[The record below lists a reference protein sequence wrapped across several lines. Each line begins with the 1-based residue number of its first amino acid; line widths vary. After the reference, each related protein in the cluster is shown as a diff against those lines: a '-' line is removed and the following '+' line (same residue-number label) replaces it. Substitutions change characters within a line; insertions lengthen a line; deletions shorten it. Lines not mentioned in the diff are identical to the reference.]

1 MMSNPPQTLDDRRL
15 RELVKLVG
23 SLIGEVVA
31 GQEGPEAYAA
41 IETLRKGFITLRETA
56 DARLEPRLDAVIDG
70 LDPTRASVVIR
81 GFSSYF
87 ALVNI
92 VEEAVRGIE
101 RRAAPGGAYPR
112 SFAETIAAL
121 KAAGTS
127 FDALVAALS
136 RIEFLPVFTAHPT
149 EARRRSLQRCHKRLF
164 ALVERLAQSR
174 DDAPDRP
181 ALIDALRA
189 EILILWKT
197 NAVREH
203 KPTVSDEIANGL
215 HFYRDALF
223 EAVPEVHRSLTRAV
237 RQAYG
242 DEAAGFV
249 CPPLVAFGSWI
260 GGDRDGN
267 PNVDHAATLQA
278 ARLAS
283 AEVLADYLRRLDQLR
298 DILTQAAPFL
308 RLTPAFADSLA
319 RDEAE
324 AGRLFGTRPELFA
337 GEPYRRKLHL
347 MHGRLA
353 ARAEA
358 LARRI
363 EGASSAA
370 APPEAYGSAAAFL
383 ADLEL
388 LRDDLVANG
397 DGLVAAG
404 GLADL
409 ILLVRCFGFHLARL
423 DLRQEAGRHR
433 AVVAELLAGQPGL
446 PDYAAL
452 DEEAR
457 VAVLE
462 SLLDRP
468 GLMLMLG
475 DAPSAAAA
483 ETLATLRT
491 AAAIHGEIGPEA
503 VETYV
508 ISMADRPSAV
518 YEVLFLARLT
528 GLVQRHA
535 DGGFAAGLRIAPLF
549 ETIADLEGAPDIM
562 RTLLARPVYRRLL
575 AAAGGVQ
582 EVMLGYSDSCKDG
595 GILASSWKLQQA
607 QALLARGFA
616 EAGTGFLLF
625 HGRGGSLARGGGP
638 THDAVLA
645 QPIEAVNGRLKFT
658 EQGEVLSFKYGTR
671 PTAAYELTV
680 GLSGLIRATLGQ
692 ASDAADPAWREA
704 MTEIARAGE
713 AAYRGL
719 TEGEAGFLDYFYET
733 TPVVELGDLNIGS
746 RPSHRARGERSLRSI
761 RAIPWVFGWSQARLA
776 TPAWYGIGAAIA
788 GYVGDDA
795 ARLDLVRRMYA
806 EWPFFRNL
814 IDNAQMAA
822 AKLWLPAARRYVR
835 LAQDQA
841 RAAQLWRLIEQEAQR
856 TVAVLKKV
864 ARAPTLLAA
873 APGLAVSLERRAP
886 YIDAVNAVQVRLLKE
901 SRAAAD
907 AAWRQPLLLSINAIA
922 AGMRNTG

>member
-1 MMSNPPQTLDDRRL
+1 MMTSPPPTLDDRRL

-31 GQEGPEAYAA
+31 AQEGPEAYEA
-41 IETLRKGFITLRETA
+41 IETLRKGFIAFRETT

-70 LDPTRASVVIR
+70 LDPARASVVIR

-92 VEEAVRGIE
+92 VEEAVRGLE

-112 SFAETIAAL
+112 SFAETIAGL
-121 KAAGTS
+121 KAGGTS
-127 FDALVAALS
+127 YDALAAALA
-136 RIEFLPVFTAHPT
+136 RVAFLPVFTAHPT
-149 EARRRSLQRCHKRLF
+149 EARRRSLQRSHKRLF
-164 ALVERLAQSR
+164 ALVERLVQSP
-174 DDAPDRP
+174 DDAADRP

-189 EILILWKT
+189 EVHILWKT
-197 NAVREH
+197 DAVRGH
-203 KPTVSDEIANGL
+203 KPTVADEIANGL
-215 HFYRDALF
+215 HFFRDALF
-223 EAVPEVHRSLTRAV
+223 EAVPEVHRSLTQAV

-242 DEAAGFV
+242 DEARGFV

-267 PNVDHAATLQA
+267 PNVTHTTSLMA

-283 AEVLADYLRRLDQLR
+283 AEVLAEYLRRVDQLR
-298 DILTQAAPFL
+298 DILTQGASFL
-308 RLTPAFADSLA
+308 TLTPALAASLA

-324 AGRLFGTRPELFA
+324 VAPHLDTPPALFA
-337 GEPYRRKLHL
+337 AEPYRRKLHL

-353 ARAEA
+353 ARTAA
-358 LARRI
+358 LARRLD
-363 EGASSAA
+363 GGVAA
-370 APPEAYGSAAAFL
+370 TPVQAYGEAGEFL
-383 ADLEL
+383 ADLVV

-404 GLADL
+404 ALADL
-409 ILLVRCFGFHLARL
+409 ILLVRCFGFHLSRL
-423 DLRQEAGRHR
+423 DLRQEAGRHCE
-433 AVVAELLAGQPGL
+433 VVAELLAGQPGV

-452 DEEAR
+452 DEDGR
-457 VAVLE
+457 IDLLE

-475 DAPSAAAA
+475 DEPSPAAA

-491 AAAIHGEIGPEA
+491 AAAIQAEIGRDA

-518 YEVLFLARLT
+518 YEVLFLARLA
-528 GLVQRHA
+528 GLVQRRP
-535 DGGFAAGLRIAPLF
+535 DGSFAATLRVAPLF
-549 ETIADLEGAPDIM
+549 ETIADLDGAPGIM
-562 RTLLARPVYRRLL
+562 TALLARPVYRRLL

-607 QALLARGFA
+607 QALLARVFA
-616 EAGTGFLLF
+616 DAGAEFLLF

-692 ASDAADPAWREA
+692 ASDAADPAWRTA
-704 MTEIARAGE
+704 MAEIAATGEGTYRA
-713 AAYRGL
+713 L
-719 TEGEAGFLDYFYET
+719 IQQDGFLDYFYET
-733 TPVVELGDLNIGS
+733 TPVTELGDLNIGS
-746 RPSHRARGERSLRSI
+746 RPSHRAKGERSLRSI

-788 GYVGDDA
+788 AYVGDDA
-795 ARLDLVRRMYA
+795 GRLAMLRRMYA
-806 EWPFFRNL
+806 EWPFFHNL
-814 IDNAQMAA
+814 VDNAQMAT

-841 RAAQLWRLIEQEAQR
+841 RAAVLWQMIDGEAQR
-856 TVAVLKKV
+856 TVAALKKV
-864 ARAPTLLAA
+864 ARTPTLLAQ
-873 APGLAVSLERRAP
+873 APALAVSLERRAP
-886 YIDAVNAVQVRLLKE
+886 YIDATNALQVRLLQE
-901 SRAAAD
+901 SRKSDD

>member
-1 MMSNPPQTLDDRRL
+1 MPQTLDDRRL

-31 GQEGPEAYAA
+31 DQEGPDAYAA
-41 IETLRKGFITLRETA
+41 IETLRKGFITLRETG

-70 LDPTRASVVIR
+70 LDPVGASIVIR

-112 SFAETIAAL
+112 SFAETIGAL
-121 KAAGTS
+121 RAGGVS
-127 FDALVAALS
+127 YPALVAALA

-164 ALVERLAQSR
+164 ALVERLAQS
-174 DDAPDRP
+174 DGDAPE
-181 ALIDALRA
+181 LIDALRA
-189 EILILWKT
+189 EVRILWKT

-203 KPTVSDEIANGL
+203 KPTVADEIANGL

-223 EAVPEVHRSLTRAV
+223 EAVPEVHRALARAV
-237 RQAYG
+237 REAYG
-242 DEAAGFV
+242 EEAADFA

-267 PNVDHAATLQA
+267 PNVDHRTTLAA

-283 AEVLADYLRRLDQLR
+283 AEVLAEYLRRLDHLR
-298 DILTQAAPFL
+298 DVLTQAAPFL
-308 RLTPAFADSLA
+308 TLTPAFSDSLA

-324 AGRLFGTRPELFA
+324 LGARFGTRPDLFA
-337 GEPYRRKLHL
+337 AEPYRRKLHL
-347 MHGRLA
+347 MHGRLS

-363 EGASSAA
+363 EGATEAV
-370 APPEAYGSAAAFL
+370 APPGAYRSAVDFL

-388 LRDDLVANG
+388 LRDDLIANG
-397 DGLVAAG
+397 DRLVAAG

-409 ILLVRCFGFHLARL
+409 ILLVRSFGFHLSRL

-452 DEEAR
+452 DEDDR
-457 VAVLE
+457 VTLLE
-462 SLLDRP
+462 SLIDRP
-468 GLMLMLG
+468 GLLLLLG
-475 DAPSAAAA
+475 EAPSAMAA
-483 ETLATLRT
+483 ETLATMRS
-491 AAAIHGEIGPEA
+491 AAAIHAEIGPEA
-503 VETYV
+503 IETYV

-518 YEVLFLARLT
+518 YEVLLLARLA
-528 GLVQRHA
+528 GLVQRHP
-535 DGGFAAGLRIAPLF
+535 DGSFGASLRVAPLF
-549 ETIADLEGAPDIM
+549 ETIADLDHAPGIM
-562 RTLLARPVYRRLL
+562 KALLARPVYRRLL

-607 QALLARGFA
+607 QALLARVFA
-616 EAGTGFLLF
+616 EAGTDFLLF

-658 EQGEVLSFKYGTR
+658 EQGEVLSFKYATR

-680 GLSGLIRATLGQ
+680 GLTGLIRATLGQ
-692 ASDAADPAWREA
+692 ASDAAEPAWRAA
-704 MTEIARAGE
+704 MTEIARLGE
-713 AAYRGL
+713 QAYRGL
-719 TEGEAGFLDYFYET
+719 TEGEPGFLDYFYET

-746 RPSHRARGERSLRSI
+746 RPSHRAKGERSLRSI

-776 TPAWYGIGAAIA
+776 TPAWYGIGTAIA

-795 ARLDLVRRMYA
+795 GRLDQVRRMYG

-814 IDNAQMAA
+814 VDNAQMAT

-835 LAQDQA
+835 LAQDQD
-841 RAAQLWRLIEQEAQR
+841 RAGQLWRLIDQEAQR
-856 TVAVLKKV
+856 TVAALKKV
-864 ARAPTLLAA
+864 ARAPVLLAA
-873 APGLAVSLERRAP
+873 APALAVSLERRAP
-886 YIDAVNAVQVRLLKE
+886 YIDAVNAVQVRLLRE
-901 SRAAAD
+901 SRSGGD
-907 AAWRQPLLLSINAIA
+907 PGWRQPLLLSINAIA